1 MFEAVLEA
9 VKAYDTII
17 IHRHFR
23 PDGDAMGSQ
32 IGMKALLQE
41 NFPDKTVYAVGDGA
55 GYLSFMEGAQM
66 DEIPDSAYEGALAMV
81 LDCGGPNM
89 VCDDRYTKAAQTVR
103 MDHHIYS
110 GQFCDIEVIDST
122 YESCCGLIAQFA
134 VEQGLKLNTL
144 AAKTVRI
151 DHHIYTGSFCD
162 IEVYDAT
169 YESCCGLVAQ
179 FAVECGLTINK
190 LAAKSLFTGMVTD
203 SGRFRYDCTTV
214 RTLRLA
220 AVLMDQGIDLNEIFP
235 DLYAETYEDK
245 KRKAQF
251 LLKVQ
256 FTPNGVA
263 YIYTTADE
271 IKELGISTFTAS
283 RGMVNVMGDM
293 KGISIWV
300 NFTESDE
307 GVLCELRSADR
318 AVQPIA
324 VKYGGGGHAKACG
337 ATVPDR
343 ETAMK
348 MLADL
353 DQLVGGKA

>member
-1 MFEAVLEA
+1 MFEKVLEA
-9 VKAYDTII
+9 VRAYDTII

-41 NFPDKTVYAVGDGA
+41 NFPHKTVYAVGDGA
-55 GYLSFMEGAQM
+55 GYLSFMEGARM

-89 VCDDRYTKAAQTVR
+89 VCDDRYTKAAGTVR
-103 MDHHIYS
+103 IDHHIYS
-110 GQFCDIEVIDST
+110 GQFCDVEVIDST
-122 YESCCGLIAQFA
+122 F
-134 VEQGLKLNTL
+134 
-144 AAKTVRI
+144 
-151 DHHIYTGSFCD
+151 
-162 IEVYDAT
+162 
-169 YESCCGLVAQ
+169 ESCCGLVAQ
-179 FAVECGLTINK
+179 FAVESGLKINK
-190 LAAKSLFTGMVTD
+190 LAAKSLYTGMVTD
-203 SGRFRYDCTTV
+203 SGRFRYDCTTP
-214 RTLRLA
+214 RTLRMA
-220 AVLMDQGIDLNEIFP
+220 ATLMEHGADLNEIFR
-235 DLYAETYEDK
+235 DLYAESYEDK
-245 KRKAQF
+245 KLKAQF

-256 FTPNGVA
+256 FTPNRVA
-263 YIYTTADE
+263 YIYTTAHE
-271 IKELGISTFTAS
+271 VKELGISTFTAS

-293 KGISIWV
+293 RGTGVWV

-307 GVLCELRSADR
+307 GVLCELRSADLT
-318 AVQPIA
+318 VQPIA

-353 DQLVGGKA
+353 DALVGGKA